1 MVYQAIY
8 SPLLQT
14 FQTASQADDRHFKV
28 GSISMFV
35 YFKDFR
41 LKVSLLFIICFLMRL
56 CFAGRY
62 LDCHDSIDFAFGLQ
76 DYNLSLHQ
84 PHFPGYPVYI
94 FTSWLFF
101 KIFHNEVLAL
111 VIPGVLFGSL
121 TVYPLSF
128 LARKLF
134 SERAA
139 ILACILYLV
148 NPLCWLQAER
158 PTSDAMGLFFI
169 IMSACFLY
177 DVYHEAYKGSF
188 TVHLNSTPFF
198 SKTKISNAL
207 SSAKLFVHAEAPK
220 ERGIKLSQTPNRL
233 FLGSLV
239 LGIGLGIRLSYFPF
253 IILWT
258 GILFHLAIKKIPFKL
273 RYITYGLSGLIIGIC
288 SWLLPQIIYVGWH
301 HFWQSCFAFS
311 YGHFIDWGG
320 SIVTFGGFERII
332 CLMKSV
338 WVYGLGGWW
347 FDTTLFRIIPSS
359 VMLVAI
365 PYSFK
370 RHLLWYQRWFL
381 GLYVIPYMLWIIIGQ
396 NAANPRH
403 MIPVIP
409 IVLMLISYGLCK
421 IYEKTKI
428 TAFCVQVIT
437 LLFVAVLSVTSSVL
451 VIQYHNTIPA
461 SIQIMQ
467 FIKRQFDTT
476 STSIYCGEE
485 KRVFDYYAPLW
496 DVRSIRNVTD
506 LNVDLQSSLWK
517 PQNILV
523 IHSSRDIKHFEIK
536 HPPLKTFEGNPY
548 IDGRG
553 EKLLLHKL
561 NVGQGFS
568 LAPTPE

>member
-1 MVYQAIY
+1 MFNYVHIY
-8 SPLLQT
+8 L
-14 FQTASQADDRHFKV
+14 
-28 GSISMFV
+28 
-35 YFKDFR
+35 KDF
-41 LKVSLLFIICFLMRL
+41 KCKINILFFVCLLMRL

-62 LDCHDSIDFAFGLQ
+62 LDSCDSIDFAFGLQ
-76 DYNLSLHQ
+76 NYDLSLHQ

-121 TVYPLSF
+121 TVYPLFF

-139 ILACILYLV
+139 ILTCIFYLV
-148 NPLCWLQAER
+148 NPLCWLQSER
-158 PTSDAMGLFFI
+158 PTSDAMGLFFVI
-169 IMSACFLY
+169 LSARFLY
-177 DVYHEAYKGSF
+177 EVYNEACKGSSI
-188 TVHLNSTPFF
+188 VHLNPIPFF
-198 SKTKISNAL
+198 SKRKISNTL
-207 SSAKLFVHAEAPK
+207 NLLH
-220 ERGIKLSQTPNRL
+220 IKLSQISNRL
-233 FLGSLV
+233 FLGSLI
-239 LGIGLGIRLSYFPF
+239 LGLGLGVRLSYFPF
-253 IILWT
+253 IILWA
-258 GILFHLAIKKIPFKL
+258 GILFHLAIKKVPFKL
-273 RYITYGLSGLIIGIC
+273 RCITYGLSGLIIGIFL
-288 SWLLPQIIYVGWH
+288 WLLPQIIYVGWH

-320 SIVTFGGFERII
+320 SIVTFGGFERIV

-347 FDTTLFRIIPSS
+347 FDTTLFRIIPSF
-359 VMLVAI
+359 VMPAAI
-365 PYSFK
+365 SYSFK

-467 FIKRQFDTT
+467 FIKQQFDTA
-476 STSIYCGEE
+476 STRIYCGEE

-496 DVRSIRNVTD
+496 DVRSIKNVTD

-523 IHSSRDIKHFEIK
+523 IHSLRDIRHFEIK
-536 HPPLKTFEGNPY
+536 HPPLTTFDGNPY
-548 IDGRG
+548 IDGRKK
-553 EKLLLHKL
+553 KLLLHKL
-561 NVGQGFS
+561 N
-568 LAPTPE
+568 